1 MTNNKTPK
9 TLDKF
14 FCEKCAFVCSNKKDY
29 NRHLSTDK
37 HQQRTIRTKKT
48 PDHNRLYMC
57 RCGREYKHAS
67 SLWNHKKQCCESVSY
82 EKEEQDYSQKDE
94 LIERLVNSNNEM
106 REENREIKSM
116 FMLMLEK
123 YQESQLQHQEINRQ
137 NQQTTKEIVKGNQ
150 ELLNKVIEVMPR
162 IGNTTN
168 IEKQTLNFYL
178 TNTCKNAES
187 IHEFT
192 DRFVERSVE
201 FFKENYRQIAWNQ
214 VNLASNVFDIF
225 YKCLAENPQYMN
237 FVQTTDVKNGVLY
250 VKEKKKDSNRQL
262 SGEAE
267 FIKYM
272 DGFEKAGLNIGHAI
286 NQAFNPLQ
294 TKFEEIMKIEFGQK
308 PVEENYEDEDE
319 YENALNDYKEKTGD
333 IKRQLLMQV
342 FNTIGLFENKGKRLE
357 ILSKTKRAIADGAA
371 IE

>member
-1 MTNNKTPK
+1 MN
-9 TLDKF
+9 D
-14 FCEKCAFVCSNKKDY
+14 
-29 NRHLSTDK
+29 
-37 HQQRTIRTKKT
+37 QR
-48 PDHNRLYMC
+48 
-57 RCGREYKHAS
+57 
-67 SLWNHKKQCCESVSY
+67 
-82 EKEEQDYSQKDE
+82 
-94 LIERLVNSNNEM
+94 
-106 REENREIKSM
+106 
-116 FMLMLEK
+116 
-123 YQESQLQHQEINRQ
+123 
-137 NQQTTKEIVKGNQ
+137 
-150 ELLNKVIEVMPR
+150 LNKVAAKVA
-162 IGNTTN
+162 TTA
-168 IEKQTLNFYL
+168 
-178 TNTCKNAES
+178 AEFFRYV
-187 IHEFT
+187 HAQETQLAGAAPDRVAYVPLLARGFVLRRDVAAHAGRVGAQRTGLAAQQFT

-214 VNLASNVFDIF
+214 VNLATNVFDIF

-308 PVEENYEDEDE
+308 PVEENYDDEDE

-357 ILSKTKRAIADGAA
+357 ILSKTKRAIADGAS